1 MLLRKGD
8 KGELVQALQEALLAL
23 GYHPG
28 PIDGHF
34 GGLTEEALEK
44 FQKSA
49 KISVDGICGRTTFGE
64 LNEALVSQ
72 GAEALDL
79 PEENNTDPEPAGK
92 MLSWV
97 ACGPPPWTTTM
108 RMFVCASREIS
119 CANER
124 KAPGFRAIS
133 PPSFTTILRRRCRRK

>member
-92 MLSWV
+92 MLS
-97 ACGPPPWTTTM
+97 
-108 RMFVCASREIS
+108 
-119 CANER
+119 
-124 KAPGFRAIS
+124 
-133 PPSFTTILRRRCRRK
+133 

>member
-44 FQKSA
+44 FRSLPRFRWMESA
-49 KISVDGICGRTTFGE
+49 DK
-64 LNEALVSQ
+64 
-72 GAEALDL
+72 
-79 PEENNTDPEPAGK
+79 
-92 MLSWV
+92 
-97 ACGPPPWTTTM
+97 
-108 RMFVCASREIS
+108 
-119 CANER
+119 
-124 KAPGFRAIS
+124 
-133 PPSFTTILRRRCRRK
+133 LRSESLTRP